1 MTATMTGQQSQLFG
15 FQPPK
20 QADCGLRTSLREKI
34 KRIWTKTIQE
44 ALQSKKSETSPF
56 YPPHISAR
64 LQVNNLSSCYGT
76 WHTVN
81 NQVIHSV
88 ILSILGVKSQQL

>member
-20 QADCGLRTSLREKI
+20 QADCGMQTSLREKI

-44 ALQSKKSETSPF
+44 KLQSKNVKHHHFTFDTP
-56 YPPHISAR
+56 
-64 LQVNNLSSCYGT
+64 LQDY
-76 WHTVN
+76 
-81 NQVIHSV
+81 
-88 ILSILGVKSQQL
+88 K